1 MLKSSFMALLLCLL
15 LGIIFGLP
23 FVPLESNRTVEAPFL
38 ERSGSDKAVVF
49 FGFSHCGGV
58 CPTTLL
64 ILKSLLDNTT
74 RQSQWPQVVFVD
86 IDENSSTQQ
95 AQAHARSYHNAFSG
109 VHAKAESLAQ
119 LSRDFGL
126 NIQQDG
132 EQIKHQ
138 GRTYLLAR
146 SQQQWRIVK
155 AYNPETF
162 DFKTLQD
169 ELY

>member
-1 MLKSSFMALLLCLL
+1 MLKSSFMVLLLCLL

-23 FVPLESNRTVEAPFL
+23 FLPLESNRKVEAPFL
-38 ERSGSDKAVVF
+38 AHSGSDRAVVF

-64 ILKSLLDNTT
+64 ILKSLLDNTEQQT
-74 RQSQWPQVVFVD
+74 QWPHIVFVD

-95 AQAHARSYHNAFSG
+95 AQRHARSYHSAFSG
-109 VHAKAESLAQ
+109 VHANAELLTQ
-119 LSRDFGL
+119 LSQDFGL
-126 NIQQDG
+126 NIQQSG
-132 EQIKHQ
+132 EQIRHQ
-138 GRTYLLAR
+138 GRTYLLNR
-146 SQQQWRIVK
+146 TQQQWRIVK

-162 DFKTLQD
+162 DFTTLKD